1 MVQAVEVSSGMFWS
15 SEVCPGRVSQSRQ
28 VMSRWRVLSQ
38 VVLVAVQVARVMSSY
53 CESRLWQ
60 VYARVGLSLIQNQ
73 L

>member
-1 MVQAVEVSSGMFWS
+1 
-15 SEVCPGRVSQSRQ
+15 
-28 VMSRWRVLSQ
+28 MSRWRVLSQ